1 MSRPAD
7 LQAASPDI
15 PDFLTRYFAM
25 TAQIVTLYPGNTCA
39 RNLGAVSDESRD
51 VMTHLPERLQTA
63 IWAILVASF
72 TLIQSVYAQPAALQW
87 SQANS
92 SGTVPSPR
100 IDAPVAYDS
109 VGRQLL
115 MFGGLDASG
124 DRNDLW
130 AYSVDNQQWT
140 QINPSGPAPN
150 PRHGHTVTF
159 DPVRRRVIVI
169 AGQGAGFFSDAWA
182 YDIQGNSW
190 TQLSGNSN
198 GPTPRYGLSAIYD
211 PKRDR
216 IVISHGF
223 TSDGRFD
230 DTWALD
236 LKSNSWR
243 DISPS
248 NTRPLRR
255 CLHHAVYVPQ
265 SDQMLLYG
273 GCSSGFGPCPQ
284 GDLWSFDLVTNQW
297 KQIVTAVSPAPRQ
310 RYGMVFDDHRNKMVL
325 FGGLGGPP
333 FNDTWEYDPASAVWT
348 QIATGG
354 DVPTARYRLEAVF
367 ASDLGTAFFFGG
379 QVTAYTNDLLL
390 LSVATSTG
398 PRIAAG
404 GFEDVFS
411 GAGGPFAPGE
421 IVAIYGAS
429 LGPATGLSSAF
440 DPATT
445 ALPNIFGGVSV
456 AVNGVPAPP
465 YYVSAGQVNV
475 QIPYEVAGQSQ
486 ASVSVSYNGTGS
498 AAQLIQIAASTP
510 RLYPGVFNADGSLN
524 SAENPAP
531 ANSIVTLF
539 ATGHGVTNPP
549 SFTGKAAAEPY
560 SQPAAPVR
568 VSIGGQ
574 DGEIL
579 FAGSAPETAGVLQI
593 NVRLPAGITGNTIGV
608 LLTIGD
614 ATSQNGVA
622 VVVR

>member
-1 MSRPAD
+1 
-7 LQAASPDI
+7 
-15 PDFLTRYFAM
+15 
-25 TAQIVTLYPGNTCA
+25 
-39 RNLGAVSDESRD
+39 
-51 VMTHLPERLQTA
+51 
-63 IWAILVASF
+63 
-72 TLIQSVYAQPAALQW
+72 
-87 SQANS
+87 
-92 SGTVPSPR
+92 
-100 IDAPVAYDS
+100 
-109 VGRQLL
+109 

-130 AYSVDNQQWT
+130 AYSVDNQQWA
-140 QINPSGPAPN
+140 QINPSGQAPN

-169 AGQGAGFFSDAWA
+169 AGQGAGFFGDAWA
-182 YDIQGNSW
+182 YDIQGNLW
-190 TQLSGNSN
+190 TQLSGNSS
-198 GPTPRYGLSAIYD
+198 GPNPRYGLSAIYD
-211 PKRDR
+211 PQRDR
-216 IVISHGF
+216 MVISHGF

-248 NTRPLRR
+248 DTRPLRR

-284 GDLWSFDLVTNQW
+284 GDLWSFDFATNQW

-325 FGGLGGPP
+325 FGGLGGPA
-333 FNDTWEYDPASAVWT
+333 FNDTWEYDPASAAWT
-348 QIATGG
+348 QITPAGG
-354 DVPTARYRLEAVF
+354 AGGPRYRHEAAF

-379 QVTAYTNDLLL
+379 QTTSYTNDLLL

-445 ALPNIFGGVSV
+445 ALPNISGGVSV
-456 AVNGVPAPP
+456 AVNRVPAPL

-531 ANSIVTLF
+531 AGSIVTLF

-549 SFTGKAAAEPY
+549 SITGKAAAEPY
-560 SQPAAPVR
+560 PQPVAPVR
-568 VSIGGQ
+568 VSVGGQ
-574 DGEIL
+574 NAEIL
-579 FAGSAPETAGVLQI
+579 FSGSAPETVGVLQI
-593 NVRLPAGITGNTIGV
+593 NVRLPAAITGNTAGV
-608 LLTIGD
+608 LLMIGD

-622 VVVR
+622 VAVR